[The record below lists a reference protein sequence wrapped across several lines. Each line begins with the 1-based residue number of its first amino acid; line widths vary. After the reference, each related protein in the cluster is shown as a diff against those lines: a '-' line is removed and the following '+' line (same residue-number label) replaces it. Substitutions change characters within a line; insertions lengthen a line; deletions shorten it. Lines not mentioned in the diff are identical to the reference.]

1 MPDLSILCVTR
12 AEECVRPLLTTLSLA
27 SRLIGAELVLVADGQ
42 EAFDALAQM
51 QGPRKSVGMSGEDVI
66 IKTETKGYIE
76 SVLDACINLTT
87 GRYVFRIDDDE
98 SIPPPLVEWLR
109 AGAYKESEHWKF
121 NRAHLI
127 RGEGV
132 PCYPNIPENRIVTSP
147 PLWPDYQTRL
157 STRDKSFGRTHIHCG
172 SPHGGGELAPYPII
186 HHKFVIKSREEREEI
201 MKRYESVQPGAGSGF
216 RHFSVPELVEEEGGR
231 LETISYDEFVRRG
244 YTV

>member
-12 AEECVRPLLTTLSLA
+12 AEECVLPLLRLLPLA
-27 SRLIGAELVLVADGQ
+27 ARMTGAELILVADGR
-42 EAFDALAQM
+42 EASIRLNQMETQLGLAYIFETQ
-51 QGPRKSVGMSGEDVI
+51 
-66 IKTETKGYIE
+66 TKGYIE

-109 AGAYKESEHWKF
+109 AGSYKESDHWKF

-127 RGEGV
+127 ATEQGDDDKGCTCTKGETRV
-132 PCYPNIPENRIVTSP
+132 ITSP
-147 PLWPDYQTRL
+147 PLWPDHQTRL

-172 SPHGGGELAPYPII
+172 SPHGGGDLCPYPII

-201 MKRYESVQPGAGSGF
+201 VKRYESVQPGAGSGF
-216 RHFSVPELVEEEGGR
+216 RYFSVPEMVEEEGGR

>member
-12 AEECVRPLLTTLSLA
+12 AEPCVLPLLRQLA
-27 SRLIGAELVLVADGQ
+27 GDSRSIGAEFTLVADGR
-42 EAFDALAQM
+42 EAETRLYRYQSRTKFYPD
-51 QGPRKSVGMSGEDVI
+51 RIFE
-66 IKTETKGYIE
+66 TETKGYIE

-109 AGAYKESEHWKF
+109 AGAYKESDHWKF

-127 RGEGV
+127 REVDTETGIEEITV
-132 PCYPNIPENRIVTSP
+132 LTTP
-147 PLWPDYQTRL
+147 PLWPDHQTRF

-172 SPHGGGELAPYPII
+172 SPHGGGDLCPYPII

-201 MKRYESVQPGAGSGF
+201 VKRYESVQPGAGSGF
-216 RHFSVPELVEEEGGR
+216 RHFSVPEMVEEEGGR
-231 LETISYDEFVRRG
+231 LETISYDEFVQRG
-244 YTV
+244 YTA